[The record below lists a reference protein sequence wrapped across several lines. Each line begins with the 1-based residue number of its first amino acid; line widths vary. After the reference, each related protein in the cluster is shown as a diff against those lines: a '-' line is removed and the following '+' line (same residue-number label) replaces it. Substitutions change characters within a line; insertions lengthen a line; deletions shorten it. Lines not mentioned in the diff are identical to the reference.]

1 MSQSSNFLLF
11 FPILF
16 FFQFNYLRLKLI
28 FYVWKLDIILTLYHD
43 VCFKVFL
50 LYNLNIWNNFDF
62 IKVFLFNCRFLVV
75 KLQVTIIGG
84 FIELRFICIID
95 CSQIIILI
103 FSFLLLFVHL
113 YRINVFFFILFSWV
127 YHFIFQS
134 LISFKW
140 SCFFAF
146 IIYRLSAFKV

>member
-16 FFQFNYLRLKLI
+16 FFQINYLRLKLI

-95 CSQIIILI
+95 CSQIVILI
-103 FSFLLLFVHL
+103 FPFLLLFVHL
-113 YRINVFFFILFSWV
+113 YRLNFFFFILFSWV

-134 LISFKW
+134 LISFEW
-140 SCFFAF
+140 SCFCAF
-146 IIYRLSAFKV
+146 IIFRLSAFKV